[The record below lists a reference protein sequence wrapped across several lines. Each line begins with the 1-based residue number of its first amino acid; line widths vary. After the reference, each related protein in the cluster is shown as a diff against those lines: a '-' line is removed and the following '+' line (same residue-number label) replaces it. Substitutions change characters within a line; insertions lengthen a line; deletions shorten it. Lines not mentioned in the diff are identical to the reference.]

1 MKYTVNIQPVI
12 PVSLSPEWNLIIRT
26 IMPVIY
32 AESPVPGGGST
43 AGLGDITQSFFFSPK
58 APTQRRVDLGRWPG
72 VPLSQR
78 HR

>member
-1 MKYTVNIQPVI
+1 MRYTVNIQPVI
-12 PVSLSPEWNLIIRT
+12 PVSLTTEWNLIIRT

-32 AESPVPGGGST
+32 AESPVPGGDSK
-43 AGLGDITQSFFFSPK
+43 AGLGDITQSFFFSEE
-58 APTQRRVDLGRWPG
+58 ANQWRLDLGCRPG